1 MDKIKLFTDSA
12 SDLPE
17 LYRKRYNVG
26 VIPLT
31 VIFGEEEYKDGVT
44 LSIVDFWKKMAASKE
59 LPATNQANPMI
70 S

>member
-44 LSIVDFWKKMAASKE
+44 LSLSLIHIFWDG
-59 LPATNQANPMI
+59 
-70 S
+70 